1 MSMSISLVKR
11 FSVLACVLMLPL
23 SMFGFCLIWL
33 VNDVSSA
40 FLTYLWFFMPLIIL
54 SLLIVGGV
62 CGRRK
67 LTLALC
73 GVGLALFLCY
83 ATVIFTSYYAIN
95 TGLLSLPTIFD

>member
-1 MSMSISLVKR
+1 MSMSVSLVKR

-62 CGRRK
+62 CGRREM
-67 LTLALC
+67 TLALC
-73 GVGLALFLCY
+73 GVGLALFLFY
-83 ATVIFTSYYAIN
+83 AVVTCASLYAVN
-95 TGLLSLPTIFD
+95 TGLLPLPTWD